1 MARFKRLADSLNYK
15 GPVIAMTDNTK
26 VYPHLGYFA
35 NLGCIIGSVFSL
47 DQTMVNDYNEA
58 ESVIQNIISNNAI
71 AKQVRLY
78 LLQIPLP
85 KFPPVIIGLVPN
97 NGNETSTQI
106 LKMHEKVLELARQ
119 LLIHIV
125 SIGADGAISEFNA
138 QKHLMSK
145 NTGLTKTRLLT
156 LGHYKATYDQVFD
169 MCEQDDSVLYKKDVI
184 NCDRQDDGASYRL
197 FCSSLLNQV
206 INSNTPKT
214 IRYGLFVYLF
224 VIGELI
230 DAYQNRTISHLERA
244 RMAMMAYFFLII
256 WKSYIAS
263 VGLANPNYISLEKN
277 FLATQTFNILTS
289 LAKSLAYMNGTLN
302 EVIKDKTSGVGY
314 ITHYNTGTLAETINI
329 LHQWPS
335 DEDLLCAVHEGYQQA
350 CDLAKVLSMSD
361 DENDDFF
368 DYFNDSIQSNEILDS
383 HAIAMVANTVAD
395 SNTIEIRDDDIEND
409 LRDARSELTFLL
421 SNANF
426 SNIHDLETCENFY
439 TGITE
444 AGTLDISYL
453 VNLQKNH
460 KCYSNQDMERKT
472 ICRIQNFNH
481 INAVSPNMISSLIA
495 NRISNI
501 EISQTEK
508 LRGIQWKNCCRL
520 SVLSST
526 NKKVDLNGI
535 TVANISEHNPL
546 HKHGYGFSYINH
558 EICLVQ
564 ILALYQKNSNYHSYM
579 RDDVFNID
587 SLSYLSVK
595 VFFPLRNNIFSPLA
609 NSGYMVFSHINAKFF
624 IYFLGFGDFIHVD
637 EQHNLITLIGKALE
651 LYRFFNECSTKNLL
665 RIIVHSEVKKD

>member
-1 MARFKRLADSLNYK
+1 DEHESVVSQEHISKKKRHRGMNLKTTLEKNKGFQDLRKFFADSNSQDEPSHKRYPCSGLCKEKHLKYIERVGGFAVSGGAPLVKIVAQELFPDKFTENTKFSYSKLSSNQSKRLNDELSARLLRQKSGECMSDTSICLENMARFKRLADSLNYK

-26 VYPHLGYFA
+26 VYPRLGYSA

-78 LLQIPLP
+78 LLQ
-85 KFPPVIIGLVPN
+85 
-97 NGNETSTQI
+97 
-106 LKMHEKVLELARQ
+106 
-119 LLIHIV
+119 
-125 SIGADGAISEFNA
+125 
-138 QKHLMSK
+138 
-145 NTGLTKTRLLT
+145 
-156 LGHYKATYDQVFD
+156 
-169 MCEQDDSVLYKKDVI
+169 
-184 NCDRQDDGASYRL
+184 
-197 FCSSLLNQV
+197 
-206 INSNTPKT
+206 
-214 IRYGLFVYLF
+214 
-224 VIGELI
+224 
-230 DAYQNRTISHLERA
+230 
-244 RMAMMAYFFLII
+244 
-256 WKSYIAS
+256 
-263 VGLANPNYISLEKN
+263 
-277 FLATQTFNILTS
+277 
-289 LAKSLAYMNGTLN
+289 AYMNGTLN
-302 EVIKDKTSGVGY
+302 EVIKDKTSGV
-314 ITHYNTGTLAETINI
+314 ETINI
-329 LHQWPS
+329 LRQWPS

-350 CDLAKVLSMSD
+350 CDLAKVLSMVNQNEEVYGFLNISNGRSNQSD

-383 HAIAMVANTVAD
+383 HAIAMAANTVAD

-421 SNANF
+421 SDANF

-481 INAVSPNMISSLIA
+481 INSVSPNMISSLIA

-508 LRGIQWKNCCRL
+508 LRGIRWKNRCRL

-535 TVANISEHNPL
+535 TVANIGEHNPL

-564 ILALYQKNSNYHSYM
+564 ILALYQKNSNYHSYV

-609 NSGYMVFSHINAKFF
+609 NSGHMVFSHINAKFF